1 MELTDE
7 LAFEDILDDPPYV
20 VLLSMDGEA
29 IWESNLKSCEHL
41 AVSVDS
47 DGEVTITENTQC

>member
-20 VLLSMDGEA
+20 VLLSMDGEV
-29 IWESNLKSCEHL
+29 IWESNLESCEHL

-47 DGEVTITENTQC
+47 DGEVTITDNTMC